1 MGTLVNDVQSTGRL
15 PGVPAI
21 AFQASSK
28 AVINYFP
35 GPEVCLFGRKY
46 SAKNYV
52 VQALA
57 GMQRLSSGAGRR
69 VYVTIC
75 FN

>member
-1 MGTLVNDVQSTGRL
+1 VGFLALLAD
-15 PGVPAI
+15 
-21 AFQASSK
+21 
-28 AVINYFP
+28 AVSA
-35 GPEVCLFGRKY
+35 GRKY